1 MTTVYGVTR
10 YGAKA
15 QILRQL
21 KDIPEFPKEHAWNAS
36 IYLTDKTFFCLNEMF
51 SATKDI
57 QVSNFG
63 HSYHCRRCCQH
74 HQLCYWFSLLS
85 ASSLS
90 SSLSWLS
97 ASISYDDDIV
107 IIMVLIVKFSVGVV
121 SFVVIVD
128 ILSIIPSFKMPD
140 AIRYRQQS
148 IPTEM
153 LTYYT

>member
-57 QVSNFG
+57 QVKKFIHLFN
-63 HSYHCRRCCQH
+63 HSHILVIDMFHFVSSKATRM
-74 HQLCYWFSLLS
+74 LLERTVES
-85 ASSLS
+85 FFLQIFLISSH
-90 SSLSWLS
+90 
-97 ASISYDDDIV
+97 V
-107 IIMVLIVKFSVGVV
+107 IITKR
-121 SFVVIVD
+121 
-128 ILSIIPSFKMPD
+128 LS
-140 AIRYRQQS
+140 
-148 IPTEM
+148 T
-153 LTYYT
+153 